1 MIHVSSTVIHS
12 HHACCYYDSITIHGY
27 CLRVLRFRPGRLPWL
42 MLTDMDL
49 VRIDIKEELKGAAT
63 VVSYNGKRAMV
74 FEQYGELPFHSYCA
88 SLVAPLLQM
97 QPLDVD
103 HGDRLRI
110 IKVVQEGKVE
120 GKGEGKGDG
129 KVEFEAE
136 GEAEGEADGEPITSI
151 DKLRASPGANY
162 VVTRYNEV
170 EEKAAADAA
179 AAAAAERNRVAQV
192 ERERVA
198 KEKEDRLQV
207 YLQSLSPR
215 DRLKHDSKIQCM
227 MIFGENVDMEVLDRL
242 LGEGVKRSNATEG
255 VSKRVTYVCVCVCV
269 LCVFMCVYVCV
280 CTLYQGSLCNVA
292 PALLSIH

>member
-1 MIHVSSTVIHS
+1 MDGLVVDKWFNLINEKREYAGEIHLVIQMRMC
-12 HHACCYYDSITIHGY
+12 AEYRQY
-27 CLRVLRFRPGRLPWL
+27 RLSP
-42 MLTDMDL
+42 
-49 VRIDIKEELKGAAT
+49 
-63 VVSYNGKRAMV
+63 NGVK
-74 FEQYGELPFHSYCA
+74 
-88 SLVAPLLQM
+88 
-97 QPLDVD
+97 
-103 HGDRLRI
+103 
-110 IKVVQEGKVE
+110 
-120 GKGEGKGDG
+120 
-129 KVEFEAE
+129 EAE
-136 GEAEGEADGEPITSI
+136 QM
-151 DKLRASPGANY
+151 R
-162 VVTRYNEV
+162 
-170 EEKAAADAA
+170 ADAA
-179 AAAAAERNRVAQV
+179 AAAPAIAAAAERNRVAQV

-215 DRLKHDSKIQCM
+215 DRLKHDAKIQCM